1 MNKNEFI
8 FVLREKLSKFPKVEV
23 DERISFYSEIID
35 DYIEDGLTEDE
46 AVSKIGSI
54 DEIVEQISS
63 EIPLSKIVL
72 NNVKPGRKLR
82 VWEIILLVLGAPIWL
97 SLLVGIAAGLISVFA
112 GLWAVVISIFG
123 VSFGFM
129 IGGSLG
135 AILGI
140 LFIFI
145 KSLTEG
151 LMMVGAGLV
160 IAGVGMLLLPLAK
173 LLSQLLIKLIKLIIR
188 LIKKAFVNKEDSDNE

>member
-8 FVLREKLSKFPKVEV
+8 FTLREKLSKFPKVEV

-97 SLLVGIAAGLISVFA
+97 SLLVGIAAGLMCVFA

-129 IGGSLG
+129 IGGILG

-151 LMMVGAGLV
+151 LIMVGAGLV
-160 IAGVGMLLLPLAK
+160 ITGVGIFISSAT
-173 LLSQLLIKLIKLIIR
+173 SIKS
-188 LIKKAFVNKEDSDNE
+188 FVMPEKVFRFSASTTP

>member
-8 FVLREKLSKFPKVEV
+8 FALREKLSKFPKVEV

-54 DEIVEQISS
+54 DKIVEQISS

-112 GLWAVVISIFG
+112 GLWAGVISIFG

-129 IGGSLG
+129 IGGILG

-151 LMMVGAGLV
+151 LIMVGAGLV

>member
-8 FVLREKLSKFPKVEV
+8 FTLREKLIKFPKVEV

-54 DEIVEQISS
+54 DEIIEQISS
-63 EIPLSKIVL
+63 EIPLSKILL

-97 SLLVGIAAGLISVFA
+97 SLLVSIAAGLISVFA
-112 GLWAVVISIFG
+112 GLWAGVISIFG

-129 IGGSLG
+129 IGGILG

-151 LMMVGAGLV
+151 LIMVGAGLV

-188 LIKKAFVNKEDSDNE
+188 LIKKAFVNKEDSNNE